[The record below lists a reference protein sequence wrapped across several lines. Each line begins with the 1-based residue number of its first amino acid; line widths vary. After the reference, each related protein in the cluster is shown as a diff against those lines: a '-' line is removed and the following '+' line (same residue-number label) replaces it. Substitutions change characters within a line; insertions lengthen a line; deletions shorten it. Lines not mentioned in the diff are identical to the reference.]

1 MNVSNIKQ
9 RATREEEWRCLAP
22 PVIFIV
28 DGADAVVTFVMRS
41 KASWNMFVPPPA
53 RQATNAINQ
62 HGHQLMGDG
71 CVVASNTAQ
80 SQRNET

>member
-1 MNVSNIKQ
+1 MVMNVSNIKH

-41 KASWNMFVPPPA
+41 KSPLEHIC
-53 RQATNAINQ
+53 ATAGTTDN
-62 HGHQLMGDG
+62 
-71 CVVASNTAQ
+71 
-80 SQRNET
+80 QRNQPTWPPIDG